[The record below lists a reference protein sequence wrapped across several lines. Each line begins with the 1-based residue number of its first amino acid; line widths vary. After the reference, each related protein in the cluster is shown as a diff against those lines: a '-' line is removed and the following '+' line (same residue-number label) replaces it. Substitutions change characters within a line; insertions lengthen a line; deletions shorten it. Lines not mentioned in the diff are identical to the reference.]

1 MQIHLESE
9 RILLRRFTE
18 ADITDLAALHGDL
31 RVMRYIGRPDSRAV
45 IEEETL
51 PRILD
56 AYRTLPPGL
65 GQWVALQKEAGAFLG
80 WFSLRPA
87 TSRGLEGGT
96 ELGYRLK
103 PEAWGRGYATEGARA
118 VVRSGFEVAGV
129 ERVVATTMT
138 VNTASRRVLEK
149 AGLTLVRTFF
159 EDWPDYVEGAEH
171 GDVEYVLTKDE
182 YLRIAH
188 SASSR

>member
-9 RILLRRFTE
+9 RMLLRRFTE
-18 ADITDLAALHGDL
+18 ADIADLAALHGDP
-31 RVMRYIGRPDSRAV
+31 RVMRYIGRPDPRAV
-45 IEEETL
+45 VEEETL

-56 AYRTLPPGL
+56 EYRTLPPEL
-65 GQWVALQKEAGAFLG
+65 GQWAALEKETRAFLG

-118 VVRSGFEVAGV
+118 VVRNGFEAAGV
-129 ERVVATTMT
+129 DRVVATTMT
-138 VNTASRRVLEK
+138 VNTASRRVLERT
-149 AGLTLVRTFF
+149 GLSLVRTFF
-159 EDWPDYVEGAEH
+159 EDWPDYIEGAEH
-171 GDVEYVLTKDE
+171 GDVEYALERDE
-182 YLRIAH
+182 YFRIAH
-188 SASSR
+188 SAPPR